1 MQDLHL
7 PQNKKTN
14 RRNVMKRKVYVGMDV
29 HKETIQ
35 IAILPSNT
43 KALVKEQQIKHEE
56 GQIKKFIQ
64 KLKSEGTEIH
74 CCYEAGVTGYPLYR
88 YLKTLGVN
96 CIIAAPGKIPR
107 QSSDKIKTD
116 KRDAIKLAR
125 LLRSGEL
132 ESIHVPSEEDEAVR
146 DYLRS
151 RDSLRLDLGRNR
163 QRLMKFLLRKGIT
176 YSTTKYWTAS
186 HYKWLNNL
194 HFENE
199 ILQATFNDYYSRVR
213 VQEENLKAMDQK
225 IQEIAKSEPYR
236 EKVGILRCFR
246 GVDYLTAMFLLS
258 EVNDFKRFKTAG
270 SFMSFLGLVPGEYSS
285 GPKRKQTSITK
296 TGSPRLRRI
305 LVEAAWQ
312 HRFPGTGSKVVA
324 ARRVGQSALVVSLAE
339 KASLRLHK
347 KFKSMQLRGK
357 TPQVMI
363 TAVSREL
370 SGFLWAAMNLVA

>member
-1 MQDLHL
+1 
-7 PQNKKTN
+7 
-14 RRNVMKRKVYVGMDV
+14 MKRKVYVGMDV

-35 IAILPSNT
+35 IAYLTSNSKEIL
-43 KALVKEQQIKHEE
+43 KEQQIKHNEV
-56 GQIKKFIQ
+56 QIKKFIK
-64 KLKSEGTEIH
+64 KLKTEWNEIY

-88 YLKTLGVN
+88 YLKSLGVN
-96 CIIAAPGKIPR
+96 CILVAPGKIPR
-107 QSSDKIKTD
+107 QNTDKIKTD

-125 LLRSGEL
+125 LMRSGEL

-163 QRLMKFLLRKGIT
+163 QRLMKFLLRKDIK
-176 YSTTKYWTAS
+176 YSTTKYWTVS

-194 HFENE
+194 HFNNE
-199 ILQATFNDYYSRVR
+199 ILQETFNDYYSRVR
-213 VQEENLKAMDQK
+213 VQEENLKSMDKK
-225 IQEIAKSEPYR
+225 IQEIAESEPYR

-246 GVDYLTAMFLLS
+246 GVDYLTAMFLLC

-285 GPKRKQTSITK
+285 GSKRKQTGITK

-305 LVEAAWQ
+305 LTEAAWQ
-312 HRFPGTGSKVVA
+312 HRFPGTGSKIIT
-324 ARRVGQSALVVSLAE
+324 ARRSGQPALVVALSE

-347 KFKSMQLRGK
+347 KFRNLQLRGK

>member
-199 ILQATFNDYYSRVR
+199 ILQATFNDYYSR
-213 VQEENLKAMDQK
+213 
-225 IQEIAKSEPYR
+225 
-236 EKVGILRCFR
+236 
-246 GVDYLTAMFLLS
+246 
-258 EVNDFKRFKTAG
+258 
-270 SFMSFLGLVPGEYSS
+270 
-285 GPKRKQTSITK
+285 
-296 TGSPRLRRI
+296 
-305 LVEAAWQ
+305 
-312 HRFPGTGSKVVA
+312 
-324 ARRVGQSALVVSLAE
+324 
-339 KASLRLHK
+339 
-347 KFKSMQLRGK
+347 
-357 TPQVMI
+357 
-363 TAVSREL
+363 
-370 SGFLWAAMNLVA
+370 